1 MWVEALENGKYRFA
15 ERYKDPYTEK
25 NKKISIVLESNSRQ
39 SQNKAMRLLNQMID
53 ERLSVKN
60 YDYLTF
66 GKLVDE
72 WKESHSKTVKARTMH
87 VYKNPIK
94 KIQDFIKEDVLVKN
108 IDVKLLQAFV
118 DSLKGKYADNTIN
131 LTLQPLNM
139 ILEYAVR
146 LDYISSNPFQK
157 VVVPKRK
164 KANKKELQEK
174 YMQSDK
180 FRNIITEMRTY
191 EASSHIANFTEVI
204 YLTGMRPGELLAL
217 RWCDI
222 DFETKKIRIQH
233 TLDYSVNGH
242 ARAAIGSAKTDGSER
257 TIDAPDKVID
267 MFIEELNY
275 QRLERLENEFVFVS
289 RNGNHLSINTIN
301 RRIKKATEKLYGFTV
316 TSHTFRHAHVTLL
329 AEMGIPLKAIMDRVG
344 HADVNTTIKIYTHTT
359 EKMGKELLQK
369 LNALDKI

>member
-1 MWVEALENGKYRFA
+1 MWIEALENGKFRYA

-25 NKKISIVLESNSRQ
+25 PKKISVVLNSNTKQ
-39 SQNKAMRLLNQMID
+39 AQNKAMRLLNQMID

-66 GKLVDE
+66 GKLVAE
-72 WKESHSKTVKARTMH
+72 WKESHAKTVKARTMH
-87 VYKNPIK
+87 VYKNPLK
-94 KIQDFIKEDVLVKN
+94 KIQDFIDDDVLVKN
-108 IDVKLLQAFV
+108 IDIKLLQAFV
-118 DSLKGKYADNTIN
+118 DSLKEKYANNTIT

-146 LDYISSNPFQK
+146 LEYIDSNPFKK
-157 VVVPKRK
+157 VVAPKRK
-164 KANKKELQEK
+164 KASKKELQEK
-174 YMQSDK
+174 YMESYK
-180 FRNIITEMRTY
+180 FRDIIKEMRTY
-191 EASSHIANFTEVI
+191 EASSHVANFTEVI

-222 DFETKKIRIQH
+222 DVKNNKIRIQH
-233 TLDYSVNGH
+233 TLDYSVKGH
-242 ARAAIGSAKTDGSER
+242 AHAELGTAKTDGSER
-257 TIDAPDKVID
+257 TIDAPDRVID
-267 MFIEELNY
+267 ILIEEHNY
-275 QRLERLENEFVFVS
+275 QKLEKLDSEFVFIS

-301 RRIKKATEKLYGFTV
+301 RRIKKATEKLYGYTV

-329 AEMGIPLKAIMDRVG
+329 AEMGIPLKVIMDRVG

-369 LNALDKI
+369 LNALDKP